1 SFISLN
7 VLTCVNQNLFWD
19 TMVNIYDNCGIKLR
33 WINSPS
39 IGGVIKE
46 KPEDFVVEELPL
58 KKEPGSI
65 YTHVL
70 VEKKN
75 LETQDVVK
83 ILSNELNISSKKI
96 GYAGNKDKRA
106 VTKQW
111 FSIQGVDPKDLVELN
126 VSNIRFSE
134 FTKSKSPIKI
144 GDLDRN
150 KFLITIR
157 KIDHPVNETSKM
169 LKKILGEIE
178 RKKLPNFFG
187 PQRFGGKRPVT
198 HLVGKEMIRGNFE
211 EAVKT
216 YLTKTYGEES
226 EEAYDARNKLKENW
240 DYSEALEYF
249 PHYLNY
255 ERQIL
260 RSLKSSEDY
269 LKALNKLPLGL
280 RMLFVNAYQSWVYNL
295 TLSRVLGQYKDNEK
309 EEMDNFPI
317 KLVGYKTTLD
327 SDRNSDS
334 IIKEILNSEG
344 IEPSDFQV
352 SKMSEVSSPGTV
364 RSAFISSP
372 KLKLKVVKE
381 DEENEG
387 KTQATLSFVLKS
399 GSYAT
404 VLLREIM
411 K

>member
-1 SFISLN
+1 
-7 VLTCVNQNLFWD
+7 
-19 TMVNIYDNCGIKLR
+19 MVNVYDNCGIKLR
-33 WINSPS
+33 WIDSQG

-46 KPEDFVVEELPL
+46 IPEDFVVEELPL
-58 KKEPGSI
+58 KKEPGNK

-83 ILSNELNISSKKI
+83 ILSDKLNISSKKI

-126 VSNIRFSE
+126 VSDIRFAE
-134 FTKSKSPIKI
+134 FTKSRSPIKI

-157 KIDHPVNETSKM
+157 SIDNSVNETSKM
-169 LKKILGEIE
+169 LKRILGEIE
-178 RKKLPNFFG
+178 RKKIPNFFG

-198 HLVGKEMIRGNFE
+198 HLVGKEIIRGNFE

-226 EEAYDARNKLKENW
+226 EEAFEARNKLEGDWN
-240 DYSEALEYF
+240 YSEALKYF
-249 PHYLNY
+249 PRYLNY
-255 ERQIL
+255 ERKIL
-260 RSLKSSEDY
+260 RSLKSNGDY

-280 RMLFVNAYQSWVYNL
+280 RMLFVNAYQSWIYNL
-295 TLSRVLGQYKDNEK
+295 TLSRILRGYKRNGK
-309 EEMDNFPI
+309 EEVDNFPI
-317 KLVGYKTTLD
+317 KLVGYKTILD

-344 IEPSDFQV
+344 IMPSDFQV
-352 SKMSEVSSPGTV
+352 SKMREVSSPGTV
-364 RSAFISSP
+364 RSAFISSS

-381 DEENEG
+381 DERNEG

-404 VLLREIM
+404 VLLREVM